1 MSFNDLAKK
10 VATDN
15 KASQE
20 EDTKS
25 QMSTDHPPDSKIE
38 ATDP

>member
-1 MSFNDLAKK
+1 MLFNDLAKK
-10 VATDN
+10 EATDK

-25 QMSTDHPPDSKIE
+25 QTSTDHPPDSKTE